1 MSDLQTDAR
10 SISRLLGDA
19 FDQLSQLV
27 QTELRLA
34 RAVLADK
41 AARAGMGVGL
51 LFGGLLL
58 IVPAVVLFL
67 LALALYL
74 AQQGMSPVGAHVVAG
89 VVGAVLGGV
98 LIITGLARLKPS
110 SLTPE
115 TTIRQIQKDVAA
127 AKDMAR

>member
-19 FDQLSQLV
+19 FEQLSQLV

-34 RAVLADK
+34 RAELADK

-58 IVPAVVLFL
+58 IVPAIVLFL
-67 LALALYL
+67 LALALYF
-74 AQQGMSPVGAHVVAG
+74 AQQGMSPVAAHVLAG

-98 LIITGLARLKPS
+98 LIIAGLARLKPS

>member
-1 MSDLQTDAR
+1 M
-10 SISRLLGDA
+10 
-19 FDQLSQLV
+19 
-27 QTELRLA
+27 
-34 RAVLADK
+34 RAWAWVCCLADC
-41 AARAGMGVGL
+41 
-51 LFGGLLL
+51 LL

-74 AQQGMSPVGAHVVAG
+74 AQQGMSPVAAHVLAG